1 MKILL
6 SSNKMIINKYLKKKA
21 KVGFIANASEL
32 DSDRWYMEKDKKDL
46 CDMGYNILDI
56 DITNE
61 TKETII
67 NKFDLVD
74 AIYVAGGNAFYLLQQ
89 LKIKNVLDELI
100 SFANDKIY
108 IGSSAGSCIACPNID
123 YLEKLDDRSEAPL
136 LDNGNSMNLING
148 YILPHYN
155 SNKEYTKISDEIVDE
170 YNNLEFIKLTNEQ
183 AIIVYDRDNY
193 EIVETN

>member
-6 SSNKMIINKYLKKKA
+6 SSNKSIINKYLNEKTKI
-21 KVGFIANASEL
+21 GFIANASEL

-61 TKETII
+61 TKENII
-67 NKFDLVD
+67 NKFDSVD

-123 YLEKLDDRSEAPL
+123 YLEKLDDRNEAPL

-155 SNKEYTKISDEIVDE
+155 SDKEYTEMSDEIVDE
-170 YNNLEFIKLTNEQ
+170 YNNLNFIKLTNEQ